1 MTIIVVDDDAE
12 IRDVI
17 KEYLTDEGFDVREA
31 EDGASLFARI
41 AEKTPQLVLLDLR
54 LPEEDGLS
62 LARTLRERYPDIGIV
77 IISGKEDL
85 VDRVAGL
92 EVGADD
98 YIVKPFHMREVLARM
113 RSVLRR
119 REGGEKS
126 QGREAEPENRQPVN
140 NGLTQADLYQFS
152 GWALSCAERTLTFED
167 GTEVELTN
175 GEFDLLV
182 AFASHPKRALSRDQL
197 LDLSRNGSS
206 DAFDRSVDVQ
216 VGRLRRKIEQ
226 DHRRPALI
234 KTVRNVGYIFQVDV
248 TASQK

>member
-1 MTIIVVDDDAE
+1 MTIIVVDDDPE
-12 IRDVI
+12 IRDIV
-17 KEYLTDEGFDVREA
+17 KEYLGAEGVDVREA
-31 EDGASLFARI
+31 KDGAALFARI
-41 AEKTPQLVLLDLR
+41 EEKAPELVLLDLR

-77 IISGKEDL
+77 IISGKEDV

-119 REGGEKS
+119 REGAEKTQTLES
-126 QGREAEPENRQPVN
+126 DPAPRQPGT
-140 NGLTQADLYQFS
+140 NGGIRAELYQFS
-152 GWALSCAERTLTFED
+152 GWALCCVERTLTFQD
-167 GTEVELTN
+167 GREVELTN

-226 DHRRPALI
+226 DHKRPALI
-234 KTVRNVGYIFQVDV
+234 KTVRNVGYLFQTEV
-248 TASQK
+248 TVSRR